1 MVYTA
6 KYVVFMFLWAQVGLP
21 VYFTSMESP
30 VKTVLLLTVLSLQ
43 ILLVE
48 GQLWVASFNIQKL
61 SVKKLDIPW
70 VKDVIVQVCIHI
82 RLDVL
87 HTYISIN
94 QLPVPLD
101 LTPLQ
106 TTSLLKQ
113 CERRIYDTAA

>member
-1 MVYTA
+1 M
-6 KYVVFMFLWAQVGLP
+6 GLP

-30 VKTVLLLTVLSLQ
+30 VKTVLLLAVLSLQ

-106 TTSLLKQ
+106 TTFFVK
-113 CERRIYDTAA
+113 TM